1 MFAIIDVNNATHI
14 AIHIPHDGAE
24 NSLPAIARMLEN
36 NATFIR
42 SGYSEF
48 SIIKPSMNIIL
59 GDSYKIDRNDE
70 ELIVKASADVL
81 SEDFQIAT
89 PEVFV
94 SNAKSAKK
102 KDDEISRQRTE
113 INFLKQQLEQAT
125 SQLKALTALEE

>member
-24 NSLPAIARMLEN
+24 KSLPAIARMLEN